1 MEVEL
6 GLKLGRHGLQH
17 RQLKNVSTSFIR
29 FFSGAWR
36 QHFSLACSNR
46 RLGLSVCV
54 VGITLEKLPYATI
67 KEQFGS
73 KRNNLNQPK
82 NYGSSSI

>member
-54 VGITLEKLPYATI
+54 VGITLKKLPYFTI
-67 KEQFGS
+67 EEQFS
-73 KRNNLNQPK
+73 LKRDSINQSK
-82 NYGSSSI
+82 NYGSFSI